1 MNTDPRPIY
10 LDPARSRTERV
21 QDLLSRMTIQE
32 KISQMRNAADAI
44 PRLGIPAY
52 DFWSEGL
59 HGVARNGRAT
69 VFPQAIGMA
78 ATWDPALI
86 RRIGAAIGDE
96 ARAKYHETLRRK
108 GLTRRYQGLTLWS
121 PNVNIFRD

>member
-1 MNTDPRPIY
+1 MTSTGSAPLY
-10 LDPARSRTERV
+10 LDPARSIPERV
-21 QDLLSRMTIQE
+21 QDLLSRMTLQE

-52 DFWSEGL
+52 DYWSEAL

-86 RRIGAAIGDE
+86 HQIATAISDE
-96 ARAKYHETLRRK
+96 GRAKYHEAL
-108 GLTRRYQGLTLWS
+108 
-121 PNVNIFRD
+121 